1 MWPIRDS
8 LSSVFNKYN
17 MVVDYFTLWAK
28 RATGTSFYELG
39 DFQFKKDDF
48 GNEFVMFAQG
58 ITKTRQS
65 GFLEKHRFYGN
76 HVQVSFVQV
85 VLYI

>member
-1 MWPIRDS
+1 MT
-8 LSSVFNKYN
+8 V
-17 MVVDYFTLWAK
+17 
-28 RATGTSFYELG
+28 G

-65 GFLEKHRFYGN
+65 GLHEKHRFYGN

-85 VLYI
+85 FLYI